1 MPLVTENEF
10 LYSIKS
16 NKVGELYF
24 IFGEEVYLTELY
36 TKKLEKKI
44 LGSDVNNFNYKKI
57 DEFNFNLE
65 EIVKFIDSL
74 PFFSRKK
81 VLKISN
87 LKQEILNKNDLKKFK
102 DILKNL
108 PDYIT
113 VIIAQTSEE
122 VNLKN
127 AWWLNFYKFF
137 QKYGNVLITNKLTK
151 YNLEKVLEKWEKEK
165 GIVLDFKLRDKLLE
179 ICPNYLMNLKE
190 EFKKI
195 EAYSLSKTLE
205 PENLQNIV
213 FHSKEA
219 NIFELTKAIANF
231 DLKDALKKLEILLSN
246 KEEHVFILNIISNFY
261 LDVYRVKI
269 FETYKKPLTELK
281 TLFDYKN
288 KEFKIDI
295 AKRYCK
301 NLTLKDIKEHMKLL
315 ATVDLKLKTTNLDK
329 KLLLRKL
336 LVRIILK

>member
-16 NKVGELYF
+16 NKVGKLYF
-24 IFGEEVYLTELY
+24 IFGEEVYLAELY
-36 TKKLEKKI
+36 TKKLEKKV

-65 EIVKFIDSL
+65 EISKFVDSL
-74 PFFSRKK
+74 PFFPKRK

-102 DILKNL
+102 DILKSL
-108 PDYIT
+108 PDYVT

-137 QKYGNVLITNKLTK
+137 QKYGDVLKTNKLTK
-151 YNLEKVLEKWEKEK
+151 YNLEKALEKWEKEK
-165 GIVLDFKLRDKLLE
+165 GIVLDFKVRDKLLE
-179 ICPNYLMNLKE
+179 ICPNYLISLKE
-190 EFKKI
+190 EFKKV
-195 EAYSLSKTLE
+195 EAYSLNKTLN

-213 FHSKEA
+213 FFSKEA
-219 NIFELTKAIANF
+219 NVFELTRAISNL
-231 DLKDALKKLEILLSN
+231 DLKDALNKLGTLLLK
-246 KEEHVFILNIISNFY
+246 KEEPVFILNIISSFY

-301 NLTLKDIKEHMKLL
+301 SLTLKDVKEHMKLL